1 MTGRA
6 RALPPAALV
15 VAMVGGTLLAV
26 VATQEPAAPR
36 QAAQPSTRSP
46 STYRIAVDLVQLDA
60 VVTDRRGQPVHDLR
74 ADEFEVLQD
83 GRPQPIASFGYVAAG
98 GQPAAPDVT
107 RSAAG
112 SPGPI
117 APGHVRRTIA
127 IVVDDLGLSF
137 ESTAR
142 VRDVLRQF
150 VDRDVRPGDLVA
162 ILRTGAGMGALQ
174 QFTTDRRVLHAAVER
189 VRWNFMARVSPF
201 GPRMNAEDALE
212 AFRTEVF
219 TAGTLGA
226 VQYVVKGVSEL
237 PGRKS
242 VVLLSD
248 GFRLLD
254 ADGKYGRTMDALRAL
269 VDAANRAGVV
279 IYTIDARGLVTGG
292 IRPDQGSSAA
302 PEELQVEREELL
314 LTQEGLGAVAA
325 QTGGLFIRNNND
337 IGAMIRRALD
347 DQRGYY
353 LLGYVPERSTFAQAR
368 PRFHE
373 IRVRVKRPGLRV
385 RSRRGFLG
393 RPDEARTATPADRM
407 AAAVTSPFAGGDIR
421 LRLTSFFGEVP
432 KVGPVVQSFMHVDAR
447 ELTFTEQADG
457 VRSSQIET
465 LAVTFGENGQV
476 ADEKSQ
482 RYTVALT
489 PENYAKALKAG
500 FVYTLRVPVK
510 RPGPYQL
517 RIALRDVHSDRIGSA
532 SHFIDVP
539 DVKKGRLTLSG
550 LLIQGTTPDVNGR
563 GGADDPVD
571 SRDPNATV
579 AVRTFRQGTEATY
592 ACYVYNARRDR
603 SGQPHLESEIRLYRE
618 GVDVFQ
624 RALGRIAPLPGV
636 SGDVAAAGVLQ
647 VGRSMPPGSYVM
659 EIVVTD
665 RLARKPARAT
675 QTIDFEVVE

>member
-1 MTGRA
+1 MTGRT
-6 RALPPAALV
+6 RALPSASLV

-46 STYRIAVDLVQLDA
+46 STYRIAIDLVQLDA

-117 APGHVRRTIA
+117 APHHVRRTIA

-292 IRPDQGSSAA
+292 IRPDQGSNAA

-314 LTQEGLGAVAA
+314 LTQE
-325 QTGGLFIRNNND
+325 
-337 IGAMIRRALD
+337 
-347 DQRGYY
+347 
-353 LLGYVPERSTFAQAR
+353 
-368 PRFHE
+368 
-373 IRVRVKRPGLRV
+373 
-385 RSRRGFLG
+385 
-393 RPDEARTATPADRM
+393 
-407 AAAVTSPFAGGDIR
+407 
-421 LRLTSFFGEVP
+421 
-432 KVGPVVQSFMHVDAR
+432 
-447 ELTFTEQADG
+447 
-457 VRSSQIET
+457 
-465 LAVTFGENGQV
+465 
-476 ADEKSQ
+476 
-482 RYTVALT
+482 
-489 PENYAKALKAG
+489 
-500 FVYTLRVPVK
+500 
-510 RPGPYQL
+510 
-517 RIALRDVHSDRIGSA
+517 
-532 SHFIDVP
+532 
-539 DVKKGRLTLSG
+539 
-550 LLIQGTTPDVNGR
+550 
-563 GGADDPVD
+563 
-571 SRDPNATV
+571 
-579 AVRTFRQGTEATY
+579 
-592 ACYVYNARRDR
+592 
-603 SGQPHLESEIRLYRE
+603 
-618 GVDVFQ
+618 
-624 RALGRIAPLPGV
+624 
-636 SGDVAAAGVLQ
+636 
-647 VGRSMPPGSYVM
+647 
-659 EIVVTD
+659 
-665 RLARKPARAT
+665 
-675 QTIDFEVVE
+675 